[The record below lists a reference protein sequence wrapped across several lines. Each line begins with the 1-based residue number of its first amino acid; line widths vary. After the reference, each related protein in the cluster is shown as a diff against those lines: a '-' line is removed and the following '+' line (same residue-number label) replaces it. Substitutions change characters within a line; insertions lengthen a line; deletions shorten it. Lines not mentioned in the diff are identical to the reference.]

1 MIKSYQIHI
10 EDALAAP
17 LVNILIYIKR
27 NLANCTSIKPTTF
40 EFVKENIYI
49 DTIKMSNQF

>member
-40 EFVKENIYI
+40 EFVKENI
-49 DTIKMSNQF
+49 

>member
-10 EDALAAP
+10 EDALAAL